1 MKLKRFGW
9 TLRDENHR
17 KTYKKYEI
25 NKLLLKSLLSSGS
38 YKSYF
43 KFYFSNVFRK
53 YSKHASIGIY
63 KRYCL
68 FTYSGKVVFKNFK
81 LSRHVFKSMAS
92 LGYLSGLRKTSF

>member
-9 TLRDENHR
+9 TLKDEKFR
-17 KTYKKYEI
+17 KTYKKNEI
-25 NKLLLKSLLSSGS
+25 NKLILKSLLSSLN
-38 YKSYF
+38 YKSHY

-53 YSKHASIGIY
+53 YSKRTSVGIY

-92 LGYLSGLRKTSF
+92 LGHLSGLRKSSF